1 MSGRLARRLRVRQS
15 PLRMEAFLRNRV
27 TPLIFALLPVLPGG
41 PVIAQSSPAMAR
53 LGQLVTACEAAWS
66 GMAAPPAVGSAAGS
80 LAGAPGAAAA
90 ATPPA
95 VPALAPTSEA
105 GMQQMAAAQEAQMRA
120 LEAAQ
125 SGGQT
130 DQVRATLDAVAPS
143 LGVQSRHL
151 VDRIEDESI
160 RL

>member
-1 MSGRLARRLRVRQS
+1 
-15 PLRMEAFLRNRV
+15 MEAFLRNRV

-41 PVIAQSSPAMAR
+41 PVIAQSAPATAR

-66 GMAAPPAVGSAAGS
+66 GMAAPPAAGSAAGS
-80 LAGAPGAAAA
+80 LAGAQGMAAAA
-90 ATPPA
+90 MPPA
-95 VPALAPTSEA
+95 VPALAPTTEE

-143 LGVQSRHL
+143 LGQPDWHSLCVQALALNGLTAPGRP
-151 VDRIEDESI
+151 
-160 RL
+160 

>member
-1 MSGRLARRLRVRQS
+1 
-15 PLRMEAFLRNRV
+15 MEASLPNRV
-27 TPLIFALLPVLPGG
+27 TPLILALLPVLTGG
-41 PVIAQSSPAMAR
+41 PVIAQSGPAMAR

-66 GMAAPPAVGSAAGS
+66 GMAAPPAAGS
-80 LAGAPGAAAA
+80 LAGAQGAAAA
-90 ATPPA
+90 ARPPA
-95 VPALAPTSEA
+95 ALALAPTSEA

-143 LGVQSRHL
+143 LGQPDWHSLCVQALALNGLTAPGRP
-151 VDRIEDESI
+151 
-160 RL
+160 